1 MREQVAMLVA
11 LRRLTGA
18 GFSDRLCLELP
29 SFSGRHERQ
38 PLRIEERHIS
48 AARGVWQRQL
58 EAWQADPSAPARL
71 AFPLHDPAKAEELV
85 YHEKSPLERQIQDE
99 RAVNG

>member
-58 EAWQADPSAPARL
+58 EAFAKLDTIMATGEQSPSVKAAEVVL
-71 AFPLHDPAKAEELV
+71 AML
-85 YHEKSPLERQIQDE
+85 R
-99 RAVNG
+99 R